1 MGIAKTSLSFQKSPK
16 HLDNCRN
23 GPHPPNPVILGYKSL
38 LDLFS
43 FKAFV
48 VLGDYPPY
56 FSDFLKIV
64 DANKRV
70 YICVHICVHRL
81 KMTKTISLSDEAYDI
96 LKRMKT
102 GKESFSD
109 TIKKLAGR
117 GKLSEVLDLYPEI
130 TDKEYEKSAKELRKK
145 IDARLKDMGL

>member
-1 MGIAKTSLSFQKSPK
+1 MCAQI
-16 HLDNCRN
+16 
-23 GPHPPNPVILGYKSL
+23 
-38 LDLFS
+38 
-43 FKAFV
+43 
-48 VLGDYPPY
+48 
-56 FSDFLKIV
+56 
-64 DANKRV
+64 
-70 YICVHICVHRL
+70 

-117 GKLSEVLDLYPEI
+117 GKLSEVLDIYPEI
-130 TDKEYEKSAKELRKK
+130 MDKEYEKSAKELRKK

>member
-1 MGIAKTSLSFQKSPK
+1 MCAQI
-16 HLDNCRN
+16 
-23 GPHPPNPVILGYKSL
+23 
-38 LDLFS
+38 
-43 FKAFV
+43 
-48 VLGDYPPY
+48 
-56 FSDFLKIV
+56 
-64 DANKRV
+64 
-70 YICVHICVHRL
+70 

-130 TDKEYEKSAKELRKK
+130 TDKEYEKSVKDLRKK
-145 IDARLKDMGL
+145 IDARLRDMKL

>member
-1 MGIAKTSLSFQKSPK
+1 MCAQI
-16 HLDNCRN
+16 
-23 GPHPPNPVILGYKSL
+23 
-38 LDLFS
+38 
-43 FKAFV
+43 
-48 VLGDYPPY
+48 
-56 FSDFLKIV
+56 
-64 DANKRV
+64 
-70 YICVHICVHRL
+70 

-117 GKLSEVLDLYPEI
+117 GKLSEILDLYPEI
-130 TDKEYEKSAKELRKK
+130 TDKEYEKSVKDLRKK